1 MRVTTLGNTNA
12 MRDVISAS
20 QTKLGEAQDQIATG
34 VKFNRSSE
42 SPSEAATFL
51 RNQRTLDRLGQ
62 LERNVGNARLWL
74 DTTDA
79 ALRDAVDSLT
89 RARTLG
95 VQGATGTNSPEARS
109 AIAANLRSIAEE
121 MLTVANT
128 EVNGRPIFAG
138 TADTSTAYDAA
149 GTYLGNNGQVLRSVT
164 QTDKFSVAA
173 SGPTAFGTAD
183 GADPYNGT
191 VFQRINQLADMVEAG
206 DVDQVRAGIEALDG
220 AMVQMQ
226 SETGRIG
233 GLAAR
238 LEEIESRNLE
248 AQVTTQTQISDVRDV
263 DMAEAILRLKSA
275 ETSYEATLSAAGR
288 SLSRSLLD
296 FLR

>member
-12 MRDVISAS
+12 MRDVINAS
-20 QTKLGEAQDQIATG
+20 QAKLSEAQEEIATG
-34 VKFNRSSE
+34 IRFERSSQ
-42 SPSEAATFL
+42 SPSEAATYL
-51 RNQRTLDRLGQ
+51 RNQRTLNRLGQ

-74 DTTDA
+74 DTTDR
-79 ALRDAVDSLT
+79 ALQDAVDSVT

-95 VQGATGTNSPEARS
+95 VQGASETNSPEARS
-109 AIAANLRSIAEE
+109 AIAANLRSVAEE
-121 MLTVANT
+121 MLTLANT

-138 TADTSTAYDAA
+138 TADTTIAYDAA
-149 GTYLGNNGQVLRSVT
+149 GNYLGDNGQILRTVT

-173 SGPTAFGTAD
+173 NGPLVFGAAN
-183 GADPYNGT
+183 GADPYNGS
-191 VFQRINQLADMVEAG
+191 VFQAINELADMVEAG
-206 DVDQVRAGIEALDG
+206 DVAQTRAGIEALDG
-220 AMVQMQ
+220 AMARFQ

-233 GLAAR
+233 GLSAR
-238 LEEIESRNLE
+238 LEEIEARNQV
-248 AQVTTQTQISDVRDV
+248 AQINTQEQISDVRDV